1 MNKLRV
7 ASLNING
14 GRDPQKRALVADMV
28 AQKKLDI
35 LLLQETHSDG
45 DNEVDWGLWWR
56 GLSRLSHGTNL
67 SAGVATLFSPRLDV
81 RVTSTTEIAAGR
93 ALAVRAEVQGFVFCL
108 INIYAP
114 SQGSDRLD
122 LFQKV
127 SSFVEQCGQD
137 ELGAELGMVDVW
149 RVKHP
154 TIRQYT
160 WVKVVDGVISAAR
173 LDRFY
178 LSQGFSNS
186 SYWHFNVKL
195 LQDTEF
201 SRRFEAFWG
210 TWRGR
215 KGDFECLG
223 QWWEVG
229 KAHIRAFCQ
238 QYSSHTTTRVKHTI
252 EHLEREIRDLEGS
265 FSTHTST
272 EGHTLRQKRQE
283 LSSFLQERVKGALV
297 RSRFTSIKEMDA
309 PTSFFF
315 NLERSVSRAKQMLCL
330 CLPDETMTADQGE
343 MRRHA
348 VDFYGTLYRAEDCSR
363 EDELLQGLPRLSQ
376 RDRSTLDA
384 DITLDELTAAV
395 GQMAS
400 GRAPGLDGLPADFY
414 KHFWR
419 CLGADLW
426 ELVVSAY
433 ADDINVFVRDQ
444 GDVDNLIDSLDLYQE
459 ASSAKVNWEKS
470 EALQVGPWAGRDRPR
485 LPGNLSWGRQGLKVL
500 GVFLGTETFEKKNWE
515 GAVEQV
521 CTRLSKWKWLLP
533 QLSYRG
539 RVLIANNL
547 VASTLWHRLT
557 VLPSPAGLIER
568 VQKLIVDFFWSG
580 QHWLRSAVLYLPVQE
595 GGQGLVDIASRV
607 TAFRLQA
614 AQRLLYS
621 FGVPWTDMACLLLRK
636 AGRLG
641 YDKHLFLLQP
651 QSMDLTG
658 LTPFYQ
664 SVLKAWQVLSFKHK
678 AVTIPGMW
686 IFEEPLFGNSI
697 ITSRVLS
704 SATLRS
710 RLRDAGVVKL
720 GHLLKTSVLNLS
732 DRLNMRSSRLLL
744 QLVREVCA
752 SLPEALRVFVL
763 DPSVSELWDDNC
775 EYVFPSL
782 AVCPAVGQW
791 QPEEDDLLS
800 LKSSVSVDF
809 EGVGR
814 KDLYILAVKVRN
826 LRSLEGLKASG
837 WTSFFGAGSSPGG
850 CWRSL
855 YKPPVDKRTGDL
867 QWRIVHGAI
876 ATNRYLVHLDPST
889 GDGCPFCSQS
899 ETIYHPLRPVS
910 QTGGAV
916 WTATEV
922 VSWVS
927 TRSQMCPCG
936 VKSAASG
943 SGEHG
948 GGAQSLELLLN
959 DPSPGLRVQGSDGA
973 MATVGSD
980 RRTGEGEQE
989 SERGGVCLEMGDKG
1003 GACVQ
1008 GGEAASANLLG
1019 ARVQGALVQS
1029 RIQDITEVDA
1039 PFFFGL
1045 ERKSGQRKLI
1055 HSLLLDTGQKLT
1067 DPGQIRK
1074 RVYGRGGTQP
1084 NPTNTFLDLQL
1095 SPGCEEI
1102 SGTLLNVCYKSKVGI
1117 HGSDKL
1123 FI

>member
-1 MNKLRV
+1 
-7 ASLNING
+7 
-14 GRDPQKRALVADMV
+14 
-28 AQKKLDI
+28 
-35 LLLQETHSDG
+35 
-45 DNEVDWGLWWR
+45 
-56 GLSRLSHGTNL
+56 
-67 SAGVATLFSPRLDV
+67 
-81 RVTSTTEIAAGR
+81 
-93 ALAVRAEVQGFVFCL
+93 
-108 INIYAP
+108 
-114 SQGSDRLD
+114 
-122 LFQKV
+122 
-127 SSFVEQCGQD
+127 
-137 ELGAELGMVDVW
+137 
-149 RVKHP
+149 
-154 TIRQYT
+154 
-160 WVKVVDGVISAAR
+160 
-173 LDRFY
+173 
-178 LSQGFSNS
+178 
-186 SYWHFNVKL
+186 
-195 LQDTEF
+195 
-201 SRRFEAFWG
+201 
-210 TWRGR
+210 
-215 KGDFECLG
+215 
-223 QWWEVG
+223 
-229 KAHIRAFCQ
+229 
-238 QYSSHTTTRVKHTI
+238 
-252 EHLEREIRDLEGS
+252 
-265 FSTHTST
+265 
-272 EGHTLRQKRQE
+272 
-283 LSSFLQERVKGALV
+283 
-297 RSRFTSIKEMDA
+297 
-309 PTSFFF
+309 
-315 NLERSVSRAKQMLCL
+315 
-330 CLPDETMTADQGE
+330 MTADQGE
-343 MRRHA
+343 MRRRCGLLRA
-348 VDFYGTLYRAEDCSR
+348 LYRAEDCSR

-426 ELVVSAY
+426 EVLQECTHTGRLPTSCQTAVLSLIPKKGDLALLKNWRPVALLCTDYKLLSKVLANRLKNHLDLLVHRDQSYCVP
-433 ADDINVFVRDQ
+433 DRDQ

-470 EALQVGPWAGRDRPR
+470 EALQVGPWAGRNRPR

-580 QHWLRSAVLYLPVQE
+580 QHWLRSAVLYLPVRE

-621 FGVPWTDMACLLLRK
+621 LGVPWTDMACLLLRK

-704 SATLRS
+704 STSLRS

-720 GHLLKTSVLNLS
+720 GHLLKTSVPDLS

-763 DPSVSELWDDNC
+763 DPSVSELWDDEC

-814 KDLYILAVKVRN
+814 KDLYILAVKET
-826 LRSLEGLKASG
+826 SSG
-837 WTSFFGAGSSPGG
+837 G
-850 CWRSL
+850 
-855 YKPPVDKRTGDL
+855 
-867 QWRIVHGAI
+867 HGAI

-899 ETIYHPLRPVS
+899 ETIYHLFVQCPRLVGLFGQLQRWFLGLGEGFSFRTFIFGPHYRARRKAVHQLVNVLS
-910 QTGGAV
+910 GTAKLAIWKTRKNRVRGQGSEDVVAMMTGLL
-916 WTATEV
+916 
-922 VSWVS
+922 
-927 TRSQMCPCG
+927 
-936 VKSAASG
+936 AAR
-943 SGEHG
+943 
-948 GGAQSLELLLN
+948 
-959 DPSPGLRVQGSDGA
+959 LRV
-973 MATVGSD
+973 
-980 RRTGEGEQE
+980 EF
-989 SERGGVCLEMGDKG
+989 
-1003 GACVQ
+1003 
-1008 GGEAASANLLG
+1008 N
-1019 ARVQGALVQS
+1019 
-1029 RIQDITEVDA
+1029 
-1039 PFFFGL
+1039 FY
-1045 ERKSGQRKLI
+1045 KL
-1055 HSLLLDTGQKLT
+1055 TGQ
-1067 DPGQIRK
+1067 I
-1074 RVYGRGGTQP
+1074 GTFEDIWRCP
-1084 NPTNTFLDLQL
+1084 EF
-1095 SPGCEEI
+1095 S
-1102 SGTLLNVCYKSKVGI
+1102 
-1117 HGSDKL
+1117 
-1123 FI
+1123 

>member
-1 MNKLRV
+1 
-7 ASLNING
+7 
-14 GRDPQKRALVADMV
+14 
-28 AQKKLDI
+28 
-35 LLLQETHSDG
+35 
-45 DNEVDWGLWWR
+45 
-56 GLSRLSHGTNL
+56 
-67 SAGVATLFSPRLDV
+67 
-81 RVTSTTEIAAGR
+81 
-93 ALAVRAEVQGFVFCL
+93 
-108 INIYAP
+108 
-114 SQGSDRLD
+114 
-122 LFQKV
+122 
-127 SSFVEQCGQD
+127 
-137 ELGAELGMVDVW
+137 
-149 RVKHP
+149 
-154 TIRQYT
+154 
-160 WVKVVDGVISAAR
+160 
-173 LDRFY
+173 
-178 LSQGFSNS
+178 
-186 SYWHFNVKL
+186 
-195 LQDTEF
+195 
-201 SRRFEAFWG
+201 
-210 TWRGR
+210 
-215 KGDFECLG
+215 
-223 QWWEVG
+223 
-229 KAHIRAFCQ
+229 
-238 QYSSHTTTRVKHTI
+238 
-252 EHLEREIRDLEGS
+252 
-265 FSTHTST
+265 
-272 EGHTLRQKRQE
+272 
-283 LSSFLQERVKGALV
+283 
-297 RSRFTSIKEMDA
+297 MDA

-330 CLPDETMTADQGE
+330 RLPDGTMTADQGE

-363 EDELLQGLPRLSQ
+363 EDELLQ
-376 RDRSTLDA
+376 
-384 DITLDELTAAV
+384 
-395 GQMAS
+395 
-400 GRAPGLDGLPADFY
+400 
-414 KHFWR
+414 
-419 CLGADLW
+419 
-426 ELVVSAY
+426 
-433 ADDINVFVRDQ
+433 
-444 GDVDNLIDSLDLYQE
+444 
-459 ASSAKVNWEKS
+459 
-470 EALQVGPWAGRDRPR
+470 
-485 LPGNLSWGRQGLKVL
+485 
-500 GVFLGTETFEKKNWE
+500 ETFEKKNWE

-621 FGVPWTDMACLLLRK
+621 LGVPWTDMACLLLRK

-704 SATLRS
+704 STSLRS

-720 GHLLKTSVLNLS
+720 GHLLKTSVPNLS

-763 DPSVSELWDDNC
+763 DPSVSELWDDEC

-867 QWRIVHGAI
+867 QWRIVHGAV

-899 ETIYHPLRPVS
+899 ETIYHLFVQNFVLSSVR
-910 QTGGAV
+910 GN
-916 WTATEV
+916 
-922 VSWVS
+922 
-927 TRSQMCPCG
+927 C
-936 VKSAASG
+936 
-943 SGEHG
+943 
-948 GGAQSLELLLN
+948 LILN
-959 DPSPGLRVQGSDGA
+959 
-973 MATVGSD
+973 
-980 RRTGEGEQE
+980 
-989 SERGGVCLEMGDKG
+989 
-1003 GACVQ
+1003 
-1008 GGEAASANLLG
+1008 
-1019 ARVQGALVQS
+1019 
-1029 RIQDITEVDA
+1029 
-1039 PFFFGL
+1039 F
-1045 ERKSGQRKLI
+1045 
-1055 HSLLLDTGQKLT
+1055 
-1067 DPGQIRK
+1067 
-1074 RVYGRGGTQP
+1074 
-1084 NPTNTFLDLQL
+1084 
-1095 SPGCEEI
+1095 
-1102 SGTLLNVCYKSKVGI
+1102 
-1117 HGSDKL
+1117 
-1123 FI
+1123 

>member
-1 MNKLRV
+1 MNVVHNFSFFAAPSTASPLQASMNKLRV

-93 ALAVRAEVQGFVFCL
+93 ALAVRAEVQGLVFCL

-127 SSFVEQCGQD
+127 SSFVERCGQD
-137 ELGAELGMVDVW
+137 ECVVMGGDWNCTTDVTLDRIGQKPHLQSAAVLSRLGAELGM
-149 RVKHP
+149 
-154 TIRQYT
+154 
-160 WVKVVDGVISAAR
+160 
-173 LDRFY
+173 
-178 LSQGFSNS
+178 
-186 SYWHFNVKL
+186 L

-330 CLPDETMTADQGE
+330 RLPDGTMTADQGE

-376 RDRSTLDA
+376 RD
-384 DITLDELTAAV
+384 
-395 GQMAS
+395 
-400 GRAPGLDGLPADFY
+400 
-414 KHFWR
+414 
-419 CLGADLW
+419 
-426 ELVVSAY
+426 
-433 ADDINVFVRDQ
+433 
-444 GDVDNLIDSLDLYQE
+444 
-459 ASSAKVNWEKS
+459 
-470 EALQVGPWAGRDRPR
+470 
-485 LPGNLSWGRQGLKVL
+485 
-500 GVFLGTETFEKKNWE
+500 
-515 GAVEQV
+515 
-521 CTRLSKWKWLLP
+521 
-533 QLSYRG
+533 
-539 RVLIANNL
+539 
-547 VASTLWHRLT
+547 RLT

-621 FGVPWTDMACLLLRK
+621 LGVPWTDMACLLLRK

-704 SATLRS
+704 SASLRS

-720 GHLLKTSVLNLS
+720 GHLLKTSVPDLS

-763 DPSVSELWDDNC
+763 DPSVSELWDDEC

-814 KDLYILAVKVRN
+814 KDLHL
-826 LRSLEGLKASG
+826 SCE
-837 WTSFFGAGSSPGG
+837 
-850 CWRSL
+850 
-855 YKPPVDKRTGDL
+855 GDL
-867 QWRIVHGAI
+867 QWRIVHGAV

-899 ETIYHPLRPVS
+899 ETIYHLFVQCPRLEGLFGQLQRWFLGLVGHMEDQEEP
-910 QTGGAV
+910 G
-916 WTATEV
+916 E
-922 VSWVS
+922 
-927 TRSQMCPCG
+927 RSG
-936 VKSAASG
+936 V
-943 SGEHG
+943 
-948 GGAQSLELLLN
+948 
-959 DPSPGLRVQGSDGA
+959 
-973 MATVGSD
+973 
-980 RRTGEGEQE
+980 
-989 SERGGVCLEMGDKG
+989 RGGVVAMMTGLL
-1003 GACVQ
+1003 
-1008 GGEAASANLLG
+1008 AARL
-1019 ARVQGALVQS
+1019 RV
-1029 RIQDITEVDA
+1029 E
-1039 PFFFGL
+1039 FNFY
-1045 ERKSGQRKLI
+1045 KL
-1055 HSLLLDTGQKLT
+1055 TGQIGTFGDIWGVRDVLSS
-1067 DPGQIRK
+1067 
-1074 RVYGRGGTQP
+1074 VRG
-1084 NPTNTFLDLQL
+1084 NCL
-1095 SPGCEEI
+1095 I
-1102 SGTLLNVCYKSKVGI
+1102 LN
-1117 HGSDKL
+1117 
-1123 FI
+1123 F